1 MINGKTKVFLLK
13 VARDAIKHYLENGE
27 EMKVDP
33 SEVPN
38 ADLIKDGACFVTLKY
53 EGKLRGCIGTLE
65 ASRPLLIDVASNA
78 VASAF
83 SDPRFPMLTKAE
95 FPHIKISISVLTE
108 PEPFPVESPEDL
120 LQKLIPHSHGL
131 ILQKGYYRATFLPCV
146 WEQLPEKEEFLK
158 HLSMKAGL
166 PPEGWKDKDTRFM
179 VYGSEEFSE

>member
-13 VARDAIKHYLENGE
+13 VARDAIRYYLENGE

-38 ADLIKDGACFVTLKY
+38 ADLIRDGACFVTLRY

-65 ASRPLLIDVASNA
+65 AHRPLLLDVASNA

-83 SDPRFPMLTKAE
+83 ADPRFPMLTKAE
-95 FPHIKISISVLTE
+95 LPHIKISISILTK
-108 PEPFPVESPEDL
+108 PEPLPVKGPEDL
-120 LQKLIPHSHGL
+120 LKKLVPLRHGL
-131 ILQKGYYRATFLPCV
+131 ILQNGYYRATFLPCV
-146 WEQLPEKEEFLK
+146 WEELPEKEEFLK

-166 PPEGWKDKDTRFM
+166 APDGWKDPETRFL